1 MRRHLFLCVIL
12 VLLSSASIVR
22 AQSFGISTN
31 VPSLA
36 LGNINIEPSIGLGP
50 RLSLHLSMQVRPFK
64 YALPMPA
71 GMIHP
76 LYNHGVYGSNER
88 LSFSK
93 VTHSENITFTPSF
106 RYWTKG
112 TYNRGIFFGVNGIAS
127 LYKFGSDKFD
137 PNYSKGYYYGGGL
150 SAGYSHELS
159 KHWNI
164 EVELGGSVIRTRYD
178 LLNDKDVVIRKDLSR
193 TLILPTR
200 MSLSI
205 VYVP

>member
-1 MRRHLFLCVIL
+1 
-12 VLLSSASIVR
+12 
-22 AQSFGISTN
+22 
-31 VPSLA
+31 

-50 RLSLHLSMQVRPFK
+50 RLSLQLSMQVRPFK
-64 YALPMPA
+64 YAIPMPT
-71 GMIHP
+71 GMIHT
-76 LYNHGVYGSNER
+76 LYNHKAFGSNER
-88 LSFSK
+88 LGFSK
-93 VTHSENITFTPSF
+93 VEHSENITFTPSI

-164 EVELGGSVIRTRYD
+164 EVELGGSVIHTRYD
-178 LLNDKDVVIRKDLSR
+178 LLSEKDVVISKDLAR

-200 MSLSI
+200 VSLSI

>member
-1 MRRHLFLCVIL
+1 MTRHLFLCVIL
-12 VLLSSASIVR
+12 VLLSSASFVR

-50 RLSLHLSMQVRPFK
+50 RLSLHLSMQARPFK
-64 YALPMPA
+64 YA
-71 GMIHP
+71 
-76 LYNHGVYGSNER
+76 SER
-88 LSFSK
+88 LGFSK
-93 VTHSENITFTPSF
+93 VEHSENITFTPSF

-164 EVELGGSVIRTRYD
+164 EVELGGSVIHTRYD
-178 LLNDKDVVIRKDLSR
+178 LLSEKDVVISKDLAR

-200 MSLSI
+200 VSLSI

>member
-1 MRRHLFLCVIL
+1 MTRQLFLCVIL

-36 LGNINIEPSIGLGP
+36 LGNINIEPSIGLGS
-50 RLSLHLSMQVRPFK
+50 RLSLQLSMQVRPFK
-64 YALPMPA
+64 YAIPMPT
-71 GMIHP
+71 GMIHT
-76 LYNHGVYGSNER
+76 LYNHKEFGSNER
-88 LSFSK
+88 LGFSK
-93 VTHSENITFTPSF
+93 VEHSENITFTPSI

-137 PNYSKGYYYGGGL
+137 SNYSKGYYYGGGL

-164 EVELGGSVIRTRYD
+164 EVELGGSIVRTRYD
-178 LLNDKDVVIRKDLSR
+178 LLNEKDVVIKKDLTR
-193 TLILPTR
+193 TLVLPTR
-200 MSLSI
+200 VSLSI

>member
-1 MRRHLFLCVIL
+1 
-12 VLLSSASIVR
+12 
-22 AQSFGISTN
+22 
-31 VPSLA
+31 

-64 YALPMPA
+64 YAIPMPT
-71 GMIHP
+71 GMIHT
-76 LYNHGVYGSNER
+76 LYNHKEFGSNER
-88 LSFSK
+88 LGFSK
-93 VTHSENITFTPSF
+93 VEHSENITFTPSI

-164 EVELGGSVIRTRYD
+164 EVELGGSIVRTRYD
-178 LLNDKDVVIRKDLSR
+178 LLNEKDVVIKKDLTR
-193 TLILPTR
+193 TLVLPTR
-200 MSLSI
+200 VSLSI

>member
-1 MRRHLFLCVIL
+1 MTRHLFLCVIL
-12 VLLSSASIVR
+12 VLLSSASFVR

-50 RLSLHLSMQVRPFK
+50 RLSLPLSMQARPVK
-64 YALPMPA
+64 YAIPRPT
-71 GMIHP
+71 GMIHT
-76 LYNHGVYGSNER
+76 LYNHKEFGSSER
-88 LSFSK
+88 LGFSK
-93 VTHSENITFTPSF
+93 VEHSENITFTPSF

-164 EVELGGSVIRTRYD
+164 EVELGGSVIHTRYD
-178 LLNDKDVVIRKDLSR
+178 LLSEKDVVISKDLAR

-200 MSLSI
+200 VSLSI